1 MADGTPPVDIID
13 GIYDAALDASLWPD
27 AVAAISAAF
36 EGAPVAVLVNDAH
49 SGAVPLFATAKLEP
63 WSVDL
68 FRRDYSTIDRNPLL
82 QPAMTAEEGQALRLP
97 EILGED
103 RYKTSAVYND
113 LLRPQGVRNYLSAVV
128 LRNANVFAGFE
139 LFAPPT
145 RREPA
150 DAEVARFEATARHI
164 GRALKLSGYFGETPA
179 ARKSFEAAL
188 DRLEICVFLADRTGR
203 VFWHNKAAAALLE
216 RKDGLALKCGR
227 LAADEPA
234 DDRALVSAFIRGT
247 DAAIRIARPSRARA
261 LVLRLHRLWHSLAS
275 PGASIAVFV
284 KDPDRQTLS
293 NSTLM
298 DAFGLTEAEARIALA
313 VSKAQGIAEAA
324 SALGLSPNTVKT
336 TLQRIFAKTET
347 HSQAELVRLL
357 VSSLG
362 L

>member
-1 MADGTPPVDIID
+1 MADDTPPVDVID

-27 AVAAISAAF
+27 AVAGISAAF

-49 SGAVPLFATAKLEP
+49 SGAVPLFATANLEP

-82 QPAMTAEEGQALRLP
+82 QPAMTAEEGKALRLP

-103 RYKTSAVYND
+103 QYRNSAIYND
-113 LLRPQGVRNYLSAVV
+113 IIRPMGVRNYLSAVA
-128 LRNANVFAGFE
+128 LRNASVFAGFE
-139 LFAPPT
+139 VFASPA

-150 DAEVARFEATARHI
+150 DAEIARFEATARHI
-164 GRALKLSGYFGETPA
+164 GRALRLSGYFGATSA
-179 ARKSFEAAL
+179 GRKSFEAAL

-203 VFWHNKAAAALLE
+203 VSWRNEAAAALLE
-216 RKDGLALKCGR
+216 RHDGLTLKCGR
-227 LAADEPA
+227 LAAEDPA
-234 DDRALVSAFIRGT
+234 DDRALVSALICAT
-247 DAAIRIARPSRARA
+247 DAAIRIGRPSRARA
-261 LVLRLHRLWHSLAS
+261 LTLRLHRLWHSLAA

-284 KDPDRQTLS
+284 KDPDRETLS
-293 NSTLM
+293 PSNLM
-298 DAFGLTEAEARIALA
+298 NAFGLTEAEARIALA
-313 VSKAQGIAEAA
+313 VSKGQGIAEAA

-336 TLQRIFAKTET
+336 TLQRVFAKTET

-357 VSSLG
+357 VWSLG